1 MRSRIVI
8 STDNISY
15 LIAILRFPLAFLV
28 VLIHCNYGGYESVVF
43 NYSLQNIMFLAVPF
57 FYIISGYNFTKSKK
71 TFIERIKERLTTILL
86 PYILWNT
93 IAYIVSLRKKDF
105 YWPDWNIMVL
115 NPIDFPLWYLRDLF
129 ILCMIYPLI
138 QILITKFKG
147 VIFAII
153 SIYLYIIEFSFPIIG
168 LRYNSIF
175 FFGVGIII
183 YKYLKH
189 KEFKINIPF
198 LFEYFIYLYTIILFF
213 LSIYYRKEIFHVDG
227 IYFAIYIL
235 FAICSITFILLRL
248 KDKLKI
254 TMFPFNQGNKGFFIY
269 CSHCILISGFVVYI
283 LKQVDFYLEIKV
295 FLAAI
300 ISTSICILVYNILHR
315 FSPSILKVLN
325 GGKI

>member
-1 MRSRIVI
+1 MN
-8 STDNISY
+8 TDNISY

-28 VLIHCNYGGYESVVF
+28 VLIHCNNGGYKSVVF
-43 NYSLQNIMFLAVPF
+43 NYSLQNIMFLSVPF
-57 FYIISGYNFTKSKK
+57 FYIISGYNFAKSKN
-71 TFIERIKERLTTILL
+71 TFKYRIKERLSTILL

-93 IAYIVSLRKKDF
+93 IAYIVSLRNKGF

-168 LRYNSIF
+168 LNYNSIF
-175 FFGVGIII
+175 FFGIGIII
-183 YKYLKH
+183 YEYLKH

-198 LFEYFIYLYTIILFF
+198 LFEYFIYIFTIILFF
-213 LSIYYRKEIFHVDG
+213 LSIYYRKELFHVDG
-227 IYFAIYIL
+227 FYFAIYIL

-248 KDKLKI
+248 KDKLIISK
-254 TMFPFNQGNKGFFIY
+254 FPFNQGNKGFFIY

-283 LKQVDFYLEIKV
+283 LKQVNIYMEIKV

-300 ISTSICILVYNILHR
+300 ISTSICISIYKILHR
-315 FSPSILKVLN
+315 YSPSILKLLN